1 MGKVRDYHADG
12 LWDPEGHPDVT
23 TIFGTKTFYCFLDF
37 HVFLP
42 GGGPDGGGRWDSI
55 FRSWWWQL
63 SRRDDAILIRFAY
76 SGKSEWH
83 NESIVSLSRSL
94 PPMIPGTNLHMPWGP
109 LPTVRG
115 ARCMQ
120 NDHYAIKTMKRHLRA
135 VARTNCDRR
144 GMIRAG

>member
-1 MGKVRDYHADG
+1 MVASDPTSFAYGDGKGPRLPCRWAVGPGRASRRHHH
-12 LWDPEGHPDVT
+12 LRNKN
-23 TIFGTKTFYCFLDF
+23 ILLFLRF
-37 HVFLP
+37 SRFP

-120 NDHYAIKTMKRHLRA
+120 NDHY
-135 VARTNCDRR
+135 
-144 GMIRAG
+144 G